1 MPNIPNQQ
9 LRPEKSV
16 AERRYAEGA
25 MLKAECRFFIRRV
38 LVNLLIVLIF
48 IVFSC
53 LISSCNTTKN
63 TFYFQNIKNDTTLS
77 HLVSKD
83 FEPKIRKGDLLGISV
98 SSLSPENTVLYNAPQ
113 NIQGTIPGFLVDS
126 SGNINFFKL
135 GTVHAAGLTRTELK
149 EELQKELT
157 PYLAQNVVAVG
168 FLNRHVTL
176 IGAVS
181 PSVLAMP
188 NDNMTILDAL
198 ASAGDISDKAQRNN
212 VMVIREEGNSR
223 VFKKLDLTNESV
235 FYSPYFYLKPN
246 DIIYVKPVLKKEKI
260 STSQII
266 SYVTTAI
273 SLYLLI
279 FTRLIK

>member
-1 MPNIPNQQ
+1 MPNTPNQQ

-16 AERRYAEGA
+16 AGK
-25 MLKAECRFFIRRV
+25 LKAECLKLKAERLINLVVVLLV
-38 LVNLLIVLIF
+38 LVTG
-48 IVFSC
+48 C

-63 TFYFQNIKNDTTLS
+63 AIYFQNIKNDTTLTN
-77 HLVSKD
+77 LVSKD
-83 FEPKIRKGDLLGISV
+83 FEPKIRKGDLLGITV
-98 SSLSPENTVLYNAPQ
+98 SSLSPDNTVLYNAPQ
-113 NIQGTIPGFLVDS
+113 NIEGATPGFLVDS
-126 SGNINFFKL
+126 SGDINFFKL
-135 GTVHAAGLTRTELK
+135 GSVHAEGLTRAQLK
-149 EELQKELT
+149 DELQKELT

-181 PSVLAMP
+181 PSVLPMP

-198 ASAGDISDKAQRNN
+198 ASAGDISDKAQRDN

-235 FYSPYFYLKPN
+235 FYSPYFYLKPD

-260 STSQII
+260 STSQVV